1 MWKLKGKGRDANSQ
15 GRRKVLT
22 NPRWFH
28 YAKGSPREG
37 QAPWMSNSIESCGPS
52 PRASGAPLPAPLP
65 APLGHSPPSSLSSF
79 RPKRRVPCSLH
90 YTVVAAP
97 QTRLMWSRKTLALL
111 DTTTMAHARVEGVCG
126 YF

>member
-15 GRRKVLT
+15 GQHKVLT
-22 NPRWFH
+22 NPRWCH
-28 YAKGSPREG
+28 YTKGSPREG
-37 QAPWMSNSIESCGPS
+37 QAPWTSNSIESCGPS
-52 PRASGAPLPAPLP
+52 PCISGAPLSALLLAPLE
-65 APLGHSPPSSLSSF
+65 HSPPSSLSSF
-79 RPKRRVPCSLH
+79 QQKRHVPCSLQ

-111 DTTTMAHARVEGVCG
+111 GTTTMAHARVEGFCG